1 MIQEE
6 SDEED
11 RSVVSSKKKIKEKEE
26 VILHRPH
33 INEKSKK
40 IKRNQPI
47 GEYLYKRAERKGSS
61 Q

>member
-6 SDEED
+6 SDEEE

-26 VILHRPH
+26 VLHRPH

-47 GEYLYKRAERKGSS
+47 GEYLYKRAERKASK